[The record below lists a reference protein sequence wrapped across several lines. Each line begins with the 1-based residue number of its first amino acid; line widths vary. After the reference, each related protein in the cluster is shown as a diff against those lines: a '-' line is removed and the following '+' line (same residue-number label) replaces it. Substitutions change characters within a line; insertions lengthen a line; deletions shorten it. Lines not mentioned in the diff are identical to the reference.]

1 MRIVDVNDSIIK
13 NLRNSG
19 ISKLMKSLESCDWLA
34 IEENNDRII
43 GAAGMGGFFHVSS
56 IQIIEEFQ
64 NKGIGKKLQ
73 KELIDESRRRG
84 YSFVMVLFNPSN
96 IPSANLHTSLGYKKI
111 FRIKY
116 SENYINDV
124 NIIIFRGVGNFLHSI
139 LKIFNSKTGMFFLA
153 CCLKILK
160 PLFRRLIA
168 YDENDLPSPSVRWI
182 VRNFEKIN

>member
-1 MRIVDVNDSIIK
+1 MV
-13 NLRNSG
+13 
-19 ISKLMKSLESCDWLA
+19 
-34 IEENNDRII
+34 IEEDKDQII

-56 IQIIEEFQ
+56 IQILEEFQ
-64 NKGIGKKLQ
+64 NKGIGKRLQ
-73 KELIDESRRRG
+73 KELIEESQRRG
-84 YSFVMVLFNPSN
+84 YSFVTVLFNPTNTASVT
-96 IPSANLHTSLGYKKI
+96 LHTSLGYKKI

-116 SENYINDV
+116 TEKYVNDV
-124 NIIIFRGVGNFLHSI
+124 SIIIFKPVGYFLQSI
-139 LKIFNSKTGMFFLA
+139 LKNFNTKIGMFFLA